1 MRGIARQ
8 ERQRPCL
15 GRLAIDKLLSFLN
28 DVRRIL
34 EHPATRSGWR
44 YRDDPAQGTY
54 YR

>member
-1 MRGIARQ
+1 LIGIARQ

-34 EHPATRSGWR
+34 EHRRDQERAAVSG
-44 YRDDPAQGTY
+44 
-54 YR
+54 